1 MHFHK
6 MWSALQT
13 FTYSEDNI
21 AKRRTSFIKI
31 NKESKLVKIVDSLLV
46 FFKFSFSY
54 LELYLFVSVVRIWYL
69 WILMKIDR
77 CQILVFVW
85 IYIQGHSDLLGLI
98 NKHSSYFDQSENF
111 MGLQTSSNDWHV
123 RLPTVP

>member
-31 NKESKLVKIVDSLLV
+31 NKESKLLKIVDIYLLV
-46 FFKFSFSY
+46 
-54 LELYLFVSVVRIWYL
+54 
-69 WILMKIDR
+69 
-77 CQILVFVW
+77 
-85 IYIQGHSDLLGLI
+85 
-98 NKHSSYFDQSENF
+98 
-111 MGLQTSSNDWHV
+111 
-123 RLPTVP
+123 